1 MYIWK
6 DYVSVVVIMQV
17 DIFQLIIQKTKLGNA
32 AVSKTHKC
40 LA

>member
-6 DYVSVVVIMQV
+6 DYVSVVVMMQV
-17 DIFQLIIQKTKLGNA
+17 DIFQLIIQKTKLVKA
-32 AVSKTHKC
+32 TVSKTHKY